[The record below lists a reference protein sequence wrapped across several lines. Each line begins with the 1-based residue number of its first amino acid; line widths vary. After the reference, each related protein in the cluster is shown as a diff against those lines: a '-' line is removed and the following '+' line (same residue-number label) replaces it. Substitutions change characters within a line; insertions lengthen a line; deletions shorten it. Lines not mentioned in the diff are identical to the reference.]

1 MSAENQGPTDDELL
15 NEVLTDETADS
26 QTVTEHQEQ
35 NDATSEAQTTTQEA
49 TTETATERS
58 QVDDNAPQVPSW
70 RVREINEEKRRVAEE
85 NERLKAEMA
94 ELRRAQQQPR
104 QQEQPKAEKPSRP
117 DPLLDPD
124 GYAAAIREELRQE
137 ALAERREES
146 LQRAAEAH
154 PDEFQAAY
162 TAAQKAV
169 DPALRARMQAS
180 RDPGKTLLEWH
191 REQKVRA
198 EVGTD
203 PNAWLEKKLEE
214 RLNDPTFLAK
224 AVERARGSAQQNTQT
239 NGRPRT
245 DLPPSLNG
253 ASRANTT
260 LKSSVEDDVSDSD
273 LFQQIAG

>member
-1 MSAENQGPTDDELL
+1 MSAENQGPSDEDLL
-15 NEVLTDETADS
+15 NDVLSEETADS
-26 QTVTEHQEQ
+26 PVVTEQQEQ
-35 NDATSEAQTTTQEA
+35 IEEQPETETTQAA
-49 TTETATERS
+49 TTETTAERPA
-58 QVDDNAPQVPSW
+58 VDDDAPQVPSW
-70 RVREINEEKRRVAEE
+70 RLREINEEKRRVAEE

-94 ELRRAQQQPR
+94 ELRRSQQQPR
-104 QQEQPKAEKPSRP
+104 QQEQPKADKPSRP

-154 PDEFQAAY
+154 PAEFQEAY
-162 TAAQKAV
+162 AAAQKAV

-180 RDPGKTLLEWH
+180 RDPGKTLLDWH

-198 EVGTD
+198 EVGND

-214 RLNDPTFLAK
+214 RLKDPAFLAK
-224 AVERARGSAQQNTQT
+224 AAELARGSAQQNTQT

-260 LKSSVEDDVSDSD
+260 LKSNIEDVSDSE

>member
-1 MSAENQGPTDDELL
+1 MSAENQGPSDEDLL
-15 NEVLTDETADS
+15 NDVLSDETTDS
-26 QTVTEHQEQ
+26 PVVTEQAEQ
-35 NDATSEAQTTTQEA
+35 VEEQPEAENTK
-49 TTETATERS
+49 TTETATTEATTERS
-58 QVDDNAPQVPSW
+58 AEDNAVLPSW
-70 RVREINEEKRRVAEE
+70 RAREINEERRRVAEE
-85 NERLKAEMA
+85 NDRLKAEMA

-154 PDEFQAAY
+154 PAEFQEAY
-162 TAAQKAV
+162 AAAQKAV

-198 EVGTD
+198 EVGND

-214 RLNDPTFLAK
+214 RLKDPAFLAK
-224 AVERARGSAQQNTQT
+224 AAELARGSAQQNTQT

-260 LKSSVEDDVSDSD
+260 LKSNVEEVSDD
-273 LFQQIAG
+273 ELFQQIAG

>member
-15 NEVLTDETADS
+15 NDVLSDETTDS
-26 QTVTEHQEQ
+26 PVVTEQPEPTEQ
-35 NDATSEAQTTTQEA
+35 AEEQTETT
-49 TTETATERS
+49 TTETATTEATTERS
-58 QVDDNAPQVPSW
+58 AEDNAVLPSW
-70 RVREINEEKRRVAEE
+70 RAREINEERRRVADE

-94 ELRRAQQQPR
+94 ELRRSQQQPR
-104 QQEQPKAEKPSRP
+104 QQEPPKVEKPSRP

-154 PDEFQAAY
+154 PAEFQEAY
-162 TAAQKAV
+162 EAAQKAV
-169 DPALRARMQAS
+169 DPALKARMQSS
-180 RDPGKTLLEWH
+180 RDPGKTLLDWH

-198 EVGTD
+198 EVGND

-224 AVERARGSAQQNTQT
+224 AVERARGSAQQNTQQQ
-239 NGRPRT
+239 NGRPRI
-245 DLPPSLNG
+245 DLGPSLNG
-253 ASRANTT
+253 ASRSNTA
-260 LKSSVEDDVSDSD
+260 LKSNVEDVSDD
-273 LFQQIAG
+273 ELFRQVAG

>member
-1 MSAENQGPTDDELL
+1 MSAENQGPSDEDLL
-15 NEVLTDETADS
+15 NDVLSEETADS
-26 QTVTEHQEQ
+26 PAVTEQQEQ
-35 NDATSEAQTTTQEA
+35 IEEQPETETTQAA
-49 TTETATERS
+49 TTETTAERPA
-58 QVDDNAPQVPSW
+58 VDDDAPQVPSW
-70 RVREINEEKRRVAEE
+70 RLREINEEKRRVAEE

-94 ELRRAQQQPR
+94 ELRRSQQQPR
-104 QQEQPKAEKPSRP
+104 QQEQPKADKPSRP

-154 PDEFQAAY
+154 PAEFQEAY
-162 TAAQKAV
+162 AAAQKAV

-180 RDPGKTLLEWH
+180 RDPGKTLLDWH

-198 EVGTD
+198 EVGND

-214 RLNDPTFLAK
+214 RLKDPAFLAK
-224 AVERARGSAQQNTQT
+224 AAELARGSAQQNTQT

-260 LKSSVEDDVSDSD
+260 LKSNIEDVSDSE

>member
-1 MSAENQGPTDDELL
+1 MSAENQGPSDEDLL
-15 NEVLTDETADS
+15 NDVLSEETADS
-26 QTVTEHQEQ
+26 PAVTEQQEQ
-35 NDATSEAQTTTQEA
+35 IEEQPETETTQAA
-49 TTETATERS
+49 TTETTAERPP
-58 QVDDNAPQVPSW
+58 VDDDAPQVPSW
-70 RVREINEEKRRVAEE
+70 RLREINEEKRRVAEE

-94 ELRRAQQQPR
+94 ELRRSQQQPR
-104 QQEQPKAEKPSRP
+104 QQEQPKADKPSRP
-117 DPLLDPD
+117 DPLLDPE

-154 PDEFQAAY
+154 PAEFQEAY
-162 TAAQKAV
+162 AAAQKAV

-180 RDPGKTLLEWH
+180 RDPGKTLLDWH

-198 EVGTD
+198 EVGND

-214 RLNDPTFLAK
+214 RLKDPAFLAK
-224 AVERARGSAQQNTQT
+224 AAELARGSAQQNTQT

-260 LKSSVEDDVSDSD
+260 LKSNIEDVSDSE